1 MTNKKRSAS
10 FLDLSSWV
18 DSRQSQGQY
27 FFTREQVL
35 EGLQASDAAFSNAS
49 VRLARKKRI
58 ARIYRSFYVI
68 IPLEYAASGILPA
81 EWFIADLMNYIGKPY
96 YVGLL
101 SAAMLHGAAHQQPQE
116 FHVVT
121 TAPLRK
127 IETRNLSIHF
137 FKKKIFSATHTTPVK
152 VQTGFISVSTPESTA
167 LDLVCYARQIGG
179 LDRTFT
185 VLQELGEEINAEKLA
200 EAAAAGGKLAYAQRL
215 GWLLE
220 KAGFEQVANKMA
232 EWVSKKRPLPAKL
245 EPSLHIRGAHKDER
259 WQLLIN
265 TTVEGDL

>member
-1 MTNKKRSAS
+1 MITKKRSAS
-10 FLDLSSWV
+10 SLDLSSWI

-35 EGLQASDAAFSNAS
+35 EGLQATDAAFSNAS

-58 ARIYRSFYVI
+58 ARIYRSFYII
-68 IPLEYAASGILPA
+68 IPLEYSASGTLPA
-81 EWFIADLMNYIGKPY
+81 EWFIDDLMNYIGKPY

-101 SAAMLHGAAHQQPQE
+101 SAAMLQGAAHQQPQE

-127 IETRNLSIHF
+127 IEVRNLSIRF
-137 FKKKIFSATHTTPVK
+137 FKKKNFVATHTTQIK

-167 LDLVCYARQIGG
+167 LDLVCYAKQIGG
-179 LDRTFT
+179 LDRALT
-185 VLQELGEEINAEKLA
+185 VLQELGEGIHAEKLA
-200 EAAAAGGKLAYAQRL
+200 EAAAAGNNLAYAQRL

-220 KAGFEQVANKMA
+220 EAGFKNATNKLA

-245 EPSLHIRGAHKDER
+245 EPSLPIRGAHKDER

-265 TTVEGDL
+265 TKIEGDL

>member
-1 MTNKKRSAS
+1 
-10 FLDLSSWV
+10 
-18 DSRQSQGQY
+18 
-27 FFTREQVL
+27 
-35 EGLQASDAAFSNAS
+35 
-49 VRLARKKRI
+49 
-58 ARIYRSFYVI
+58 
-68 IPLEYAASGILPA
+68 
-81 EWFIADLMNYIGKPY
+81 
-96 YVGLL
+96 
-101 SAAMLHGAAHQQPQE
+101 
-116 FHVVT
+116 
-121 TAPLRK
+121 
-127 IETRNLSIHF
+127 
-137 FKKKIFSATHTTPVK
+137 
-152 VQTGFISVSTPESTA
+152 VSTPESTA

-185 VLQELGEEINAEKLA
+185 VLQELGEGINAGKLA